1 MRTIRIKNQVSNASL
16 QGIYAFVAIFL
27 VHAIIDIVYSAIYLN
42 SGMTIPEYI
51 SFIGDNFLHG
61 EVGIKIAI
69 LYLIFAPIL
78 WFGIMANSIYTRFTD
93 TLLANLDPKT
103 IKDFVFCKEGVSI
116 RYKKAGIP
124 QKNIMY
130 QNIKQMRFTLSTFDN
145 SRGEYISS
153 ERISLIDIE
162 DNVYIINC
170 FPVSIHKLYKLA
182 CYAKFMQGFE
192 YNINGSSKSLR
203 KRLEKN
209 FKKIIENDY
218 KLPPSLLIPE
228 LFLYLLYGIFA
239 LSVGFVFYM
248 QIPAHTNDID
258 KEYTSYVETGYSYFQ
273 NGRYYDALKEYD
285 KALNIN
291 SEDHVLYYYRAL
303 AYEYSKQ
310 YDKAIV
316 EANKGIEYINSKST
330 FNDARNVK
338 LVKNDIGLYT
348 TLTDCYMETKR
359 YDEAL
364 NAINYVIDH
373 VKYKYTDAY
382 FKRGMCKFYLGDKA
396 GALADFFKHREI
408 INMYLEDQANSEYK
422 AAYPTYTN
430 ENLENINLWINA
442 CRN

>member
-1 MRTIRIKNQVSNASL
+1 MQV
-16 QGIYAFVAIFL
+16 I
-27 VHAIIDIVYSAIYLN
+27 
-42 SGMTIPEYI
+42 
-51 SFIGDNFLHG
+51 
-61 EVGIKIAI
+61 
-69 LYLIFAPIL
+69 
-78 WFGIMANSIYTRFTD
+78 
-93 TLLANLDPKT
+93 
-103 IKDFVFCKEGVSI
+103 
-116 RYKKAGIP
+116 
-124 QKNIMY
+124 
-130 QNIKQMRFTLSTFDN
+130 
-145 SRGEYISS
+145 
-153 ERISLIDIE
+153 
-162 DNVYIINC
+162 
-170 FPVSIHKLYKLA
+170 
-182 CYAKFMQGFE
+182 
-192 YNINGSSKSLR
+192 
-203 KRLEKN
+203 EKN

-218 KLPPSLLIPE
+218 KLPLSLLLPE
-228 LFLYLLYGIFA
+228 LILYLLYGIFILA
-239 LSVGFVFYM
+239 VGFVFYM
-248 QIPAHTNDID
+248 QIPAHTNDVE
-258 KEYTSYVETGYSYFQ
+258 KEYASYVETGYGYFQ
-273 NGRYYDALKEYD
+273 NGYYYDALKEYD

-338 LVKNDIGLYT
+338 LVKNDIGIYT

-408 INMYLEDQANSEYK
+408 INMYLEDQANSKYK

-430 ENLENINLWINA
+430 KNLENINLWINP